1 MAVIP
6 QLFGLRGA
14 AQAAGQHG
22 GRQVAA
28 VIVPGVNPAG
38 VPGPQGFGPRGED
51 PGSQD
56 RHKVAGRVG
65 TAVLVPGI
73 RQKVQQR
80 AVDGEAGEPA
90 AAGGEVQRMG
100 SEPRQCG
107 RVQREEFTGHGPVSH
122 QRMVEEHGQL
132 AAGVDRQ
139 GRVRGPVVNLE
150 GPQVDAAVTAVL
162 HLEDHQVGLPQRGG
176 VRGRVYGAG
185 ADIHQR
191 RAVIDRILLE
201 HVGDDGPAQPR
212 GHAGGRGQRAGVH
225 VIAQFRLRAVLLRA
239 GGLLLFFQVFRPGG
253 LPGAWRQAFAVG
265 AQRAEL
271 GGDARQQFPHL
282 PLLGRLIFARSAGP
296 GHGLAQLFAFFG
308 QGGHPVVLRVPGEF
322 SSPQEING
330 ATVGMFRGQAI
341 KIGDIAQINDS
352 HPYESEKVIANGRQG
367 AILMVQKRSEANSID
382 VAEGVRKALP
392 EIHRLIPSDIQIKP
406 LIDTSADI
414 KRTLYNLTETLAIAA
429 LLILGVIFVFLRR
442 VRPAVIVFTSIPISL
457 LDSFLVQYLAGY
469 TINLISLL
477 AITIAIGLVVDDTLV
492 VMENQ
497 IRRQEELGEDSKTA
511 AINAA
516 SEVGRAVT
524 MATLA
529 SCVVFLPMM
538 FADGMAGVMF
548 KPLSIVMCATL
559 LLSLMDSLTL
569 NPMLSSL
576 FLKASEGRHT
586 RSGRLERIY
595 AAFERKLVYV
605 ENSYKNLITWTL
617 ENPWKVVNGSIALL
631 AVSLL
636 LVPLIPT
643 EFMSEQDSGQMEI
656 SVELP
661 VGTRVEATHKVME
674 RIEVIFKEVIPAE
687 WISNGYVWRDGDNTK
702 NSMGSMSGKSGSSV
716 GTFNL

>member
-1 MAVIP
+1 
-6 QLFGLRGA
+6 
-14 AQAAGQHG
+14 
-22 GRQVAA
+22 
-28 VIVPGVNPAG
+28 
-38 VPGPQGFGPRGED
+38 
-51 PGSQD
+51 
-56 RHKVAGRVG
+56 
-65 TAVLVPGI
+65 
-73 RQKVQQR
+73 
-80 AVDGEAGEPA
+80 
-90 AAGGEVQRMG
+90 
-100 SEPRQCG
+100 
-107 RVQREEFTGHGPVSH
+107 
-122 QRMVEEHGQL
+122 
-132 AAGVDRQ
+132 
-139 GRVRGPVVNLE
+139 
-150 GPQVDAAVTAVL
+150 
-162 HLEDHQVGLPQRGG
+162 
-176 VRGRVYGAG
+176 
-185 ADIHQR
+185 
-191 RAVIDRILLE
+191 
-201 HVGDDGPAQPR
+201 
-212 GHAGGRGQRAGVH
+212 
-225 VIAQFRLRAVLLRA
+225 
-239 GGLLLFFQVFRPGG
+239 
-253 LPGAWRQAFAVG
+253 
-265 AQRAEL
+265 
-271 GGDARQQFPHL
+271 
-282 PLLGRLIFARSAGP
+282 
-296 GHGLAQLFAFFG
+296 
-308 QGGHPVVLRVPGEF
+308 VLRVPGEF